1 MSPNISLHWNFATLG
16 VSPSFEHIYLQL
28 IEVYKMARKTKYDF
42 YGDHFKATAVELG
55 TLPGVK
61 AIDVAKVLDI
71 HPIMLYRWKKEYRD
85 GGIMKKR
92 DKGTLETEEKSELKR
107 LHKVE
112 KEHKELLI
120 KHDLLKKSIQFCSD
134 QKKKSSNS

>member
-1 MSPNISLHWNFATLG
+1 
-16 VSPSFEHIYLQL
+16 
-28 IEVYKMARKTKYDF
+28 MARKKKYNF
-42 YGDHFKATAVELG
+42 YGDHFKVTAVELG
-55 TLPGVK
+55 GLPGVK
-61 AIDVAKVLDI
+61 AIDIAKVLDI

-85 GGIMKKR
+85 GGIMKKQ

-107 LHKVE
+107 LRKME
-112 KEHKELLI
+112 KAHAELLI

>member
-1 MSPNISLHWNFATLG
+1 MG
-16 VSPSFEHIYLQL
+16 
-28 IEVYKMARKTKYDF
+28 RKTKYEL
-42 YGDHFKATAVELG
+42 YGDYFKATAVELG

-85 GGIMKKR
+85 GDIMKKQ
-92 DKGTLETEEKSELKR
+92 DKGTLETKEKSELKR
-107 LHKVE
+107 LRKME
-112 KEHKELLI
+112 KAHNELLI

-134 QKKKSSNS
+134 QKKKFSSS